1 MDEDQKSER
10 SGKSE
15 VRYSTVY
22 TYRTV
27 QYVCMAQD
35 AFMPKRSCATSGETF
50 LNLES
55 CEIILSGPHRT
66 PVRMLGLLLHIWVDC
81 CLTVF
86 AGGCHCASPVPPVEA
101 FETLH
106 VSHIFYIVWQSI
118 PITCHSHCEKVP
130 PKLVLTPL
138 SIRLSIP
145 PFCLVCGL
153 SLALP
158 SIMSSLSSISLTV
171 RDGARMRDSHYL

>member
-1 MDEDQKSER
+1 MD
-10 SGKSE
+10 
-15 VRYSTVY
+15 
-22 TYRTV
+22 
-27 QYVCMAQD
+27 
-35 AFMPKRSCATSGETF
+35 PNI

-66 PVRMLGLLLHIWVDC
+66 LARMLGLLLHIRVDC

-86 AGGCHCASPVPPVEA
+86 AGGCHRASPVPPVEA
-101 FETLH
+101 FETGH
-106 VSHIFYIVWQSI
+106 VSRIFYIVWQSI

-158 SIMSSLSSISLTV
+158 SIMSSISSISLTV